1 MFIFQLNKEAASK
14 AESDKANG
22 FIEKSPIYVTS
33 YPPEFNSQTTTSTTS
48 NAGNRVT
55 PTTVVT
61 PSTSQTPPAPVTN
74 GDEPDTASEIEL
86 KQELEIKE
94 DNAPRRSSSPFT
106 NGRTEVLIG
115 QDASSPDTRVKTT
128 AIVEN
133 HRVSGLTVADD
144 CVTR

>member
-1 MFIFQLNKEAASK
+1 MFQLNKEAASK

-48 NAGNRVT
+48 SAGNRVT
-55 PTTVVT
+55 PNTIVT
-61 PSTSQTPPAPVTN
+61 PSTSQTPAPPT
-74 GDEPDTASEIEL
+74 DEPDTASEIEL
-86 KQELEIKE
+86 KQELEVKE
-94 DNAPRRSSSPFT
+94 DKNATRRSSSPFI

-133 HRVSGLTVADD
+133 HRVSGLTVAED
-144 CVTR
+144 CLTR